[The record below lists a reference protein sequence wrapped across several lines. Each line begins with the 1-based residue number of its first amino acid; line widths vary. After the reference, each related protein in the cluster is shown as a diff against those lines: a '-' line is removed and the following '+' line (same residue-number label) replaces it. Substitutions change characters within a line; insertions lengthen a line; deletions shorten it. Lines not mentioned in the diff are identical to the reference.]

1 MTARRGL
8 RTPRVGGAA
17 RAAVVLVGLGS
28 GALAACGETRAL
40 ILGEVPFVDSGVSI
54 VDAGLLVDVGAPV
67 DAGCAACSLP
77 IALTGTSQTTQYGG
91 DSGTTYTDTCPSD
104 QAVIGYQG
112 FLTPP
117 AVGLLLVGAIQAVCG
132 KLASSEAPPYALSTT
147 AGATLPV
154 RGISQTG
161 PWTQSCPPDQVV
173 VGFEG
178 NSGDAFDQVA
188 FVCAPWSAA
197 GGTPGGALT
206 MGTPTSLSAIGGD
219 GGMPFHESCPSGQLA
234 IGSNLR
240 AGEWIDAFGLVCAT
254 PTTVAGDGGP

>member
-28 GALAACGETRAL
+28 GALTACGETRAL
-40 ILGEVPFVDSGVSI
+40 ILGEVPFLDSGVI
-54 VDAGLLVDVGAPV
+54 VADGGPVVDVGAP
-67 DAGCAACSLP
+67 DTGCTTCSLP
-77 IALTGTSQTTQYGG
+77 IGLTGTSQTVQYGG
-91 DSGTTYTDTCPSD
+91 DAGTTYTDTCPSD

-117 AVGLLLVGAIQAVCG
+117 AVGILLVGAIQAVCG

-154 RGISQTG
+154 RGVSQTG
-161 PWTQSCPPDQVV
+161 PWAQLCPPDQVV
-173 VGFEG
+173 VGFDG
-178 NSGDAFDQVA
+178 NSGDDFDQVA

-197 GGTPGGALT
+197 SGMPGAPLT
-206 MGTPTSLSAIGGD
+206 MGATADLPAVGGD
-219 GGMPFHESCPSGQLA
+219 GGMPFHGSCPAGQLA

-254 PTTVAGDGGP
+254 PATVASDGGP